1 MHRAL
6 IIVLVILSI
15 ELLWVLLYAV
25 VWRWLICRNAIRF
38 GDWVREL
45 RAKRAAPPRP
55 HVPEDK
61 QP

>member
-6 IIVLVILSI
+6 IITLVILSI
-15 ELLWVLLYAV
+15 ELLWVFLYAV
-25 VWRWLICRNAIRF
+25 VWRWLICRNAVRF

-45 RAKRAAPPRP
+45 RARREPPAPT
-55 HVPEDK
+55 VPKDK